1 MIDEQLKT
9 HWEEV
14 YRTKQSDQLSWTQ
27 PRPDTSLTLIDALQL
42 DKNEPIIDVGGGES
56 RLVDYLLQEGFTDIT
71 VLDISQTAIDRA
83 KARLGSL
90 SDRVTWIVSNVLDFI
105 PSRAYR
111 VWHDR
116 ATFHFLTGKHEIE
129 KYVGI
134 VEKSVIKGDVILG
147 TFSMDGPAKC
157 SGLPVK
163 QYDRSSIQQVFGQSF
178 RLTTSAH
185 VDHITPFGTS
195 QSFIFSNLKKKPQ

>member
-1 MIDEQLKT
+1 M
-9 HWEEV
+9 
-14 YRTKQSDQLSWTQ
+14 SWTQ
-27 PRPDTSLTLIDALQL
+27 PRPDTSLTLIDDLQL
-42 DKNEPIIDVGGGES
+42 DGNDPIIDVGGGES
-56 RLVDYLLQEGFTDIT
+56 RLADFLLQDGFTDIT
-71 VLDISQTAIDRA
+71 VLDISQTAIDHA
-83 KARLGSL
+83 KARLGPL

-116 ATFHFLTGKHEIE
+116 ATFHFLTDKHDIE

-134 VEKSVIKGDVILG
+134 VEKSVIEGDVILG
-147 TFSMDGPAKC
+147 TFSVDGPAKC

-163 QYDRSSIQQVFGQSF
+163 QYDPSSIQAAFGQSF
-178 RLTTSAH
+178 QLTTSAH

-195 QSFIFSNLKKKPQ
+195 QSFIFSNLKKSRNK

>member
-1 MIDEQLKT
+1 M
-9 HWEEV
+9 
-14 YRTKQSDQLSWTQ
+14 SWTQ

-71 VLDISQTAIDRA
+71 VLDISQRAIDRA
-83 KARLGSL
+83 KARLGPL
-90 SDRVTWIVSNVLDFI
+90 SDRVTWIVINVLDFI

-116 ATFHFLTGKHEIE
+116 ATFHFLTGKHDIE

-134 VEKSVIKGDVILG
+134 VEKSVIGGDLILG
-147 TFSMDGPAKC
+147 TFSMDGPVKC

-163 QYDRSSIQQVFGQSF
+163 QYDRSSIQQLHRSSKKLGRFTEIQRVKCWMMALHIFEKRSGMYVSPPLGLAYDQ
-178 RLTTSAH
+178 LTVGA
-185 VDHITPFGTS
+185 GR
-195 QSFIFSNLKKKPQ
+195 K